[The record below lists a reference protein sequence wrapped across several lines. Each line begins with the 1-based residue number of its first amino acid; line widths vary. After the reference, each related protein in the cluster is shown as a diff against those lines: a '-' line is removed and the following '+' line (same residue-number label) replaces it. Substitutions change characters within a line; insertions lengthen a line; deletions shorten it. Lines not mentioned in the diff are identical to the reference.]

1 MKVVGFITQVLL
13 VSLLISL
20 AIKYGGPALEIEP
33 TALNALISIT
43 VPPLIIAFVL
53 IWQTGLGR
61 KST

>member
-1 MKVVGFITQVLL
+1 L

-33 TALNALISIT
+33 TALNALFGIT

-53 IWQTGLGR
+53 IWQMGLGR

>member
-20 AIKYGGPALEIEP
+20 AIKYGGPVLEIEP
-33 TALNALISIT
+33 TALNALLGIT
-43 VPPLIIAFVL
+43 VPPLIIAFLL

>member
-1 MKVVGFITQVLL
+1 
-13 VSLLISL
+13 L

-33 TALNALISIT
+33 TDLNALISIT

-53 IWQTGLGR
+53 IWQMGLGR